1 MEIPENCL
9 SHVKLAEDQL
19 TKLQKKFTE
28 ENNELLLEIRN
39 LKKQLETEKK
49 KAFQIANLEKLSEQD
64 IANLL
69 NGKKIMDE
77 IHKLEPENRKLKEQ
91 IEVLE
96 RQLEDLRKS
105 QSGNNSERL
114 REENARLREENAGL
128 TAEMEKLRD
137 ENAKLTAEKEAL
149 RKKF

>member
-9 SHVKLAEDQL
+9 SHVKFEDQL

-69 NGKKIMDE
+69 NGKKLWMRFINSNLK
-77 IHKLEPENRKLKEQ
+77 IEN
-91 IEVLE
+91 
-96 RQLEDLRKS
+96 
-105 QSGNNSERL
+105 
-114 REENARLREENAGL
+114 
-128 TAEMEKLRD
+128 
-137 ENAKLTAEKEAL
+137 
-149 RKKF
+149 